1 MKQNFG
7 PDRLTSTLLISEP
20 LEAGAPAIYAQYLMS
35 GLSRARIHHP
45 MLTSAAPGW
54 GLISKEEMRYVQVAE
69 GLNWL
74 SWRPFVYRK
83 IADWSLEQE
92 PELIHGISE
101 HSAHVTASLAET
113 LKLPYLLTVHQY
125 LEGNSLR
132 ITPRCRAVIAV
143 SEPLREHL
151 VNDVRIPRDRVRV
164 VAPGVSD
171 VPPTSVGLYS
181 GAIVS
186 PDEPNASMDTGL
198 PIADI
203 PKDARL
209 VVSVGDFNKTSDY
222 ATFMEATRHIIDRQ
236 GDTCSIV
243 VCGEGPQES
252 SLRTFCRELHLDR
265 RVTFCHGH
273 TEIER
278 LMSEADVYVQTTRR
292 EGFAVRAL
300 QAMAQGVPVVAAA
313 NGAILELIEDGV
325 TGYIV
330 PPANHERL
338 AERILALLSDEAL
351 RDNIGAAA
359 RASAKQHYSVERML
373 NDTLAV
379 YRDVVNSPVKKS

>member
-1 MKQNFG
+1 M
-7 PDRLTSTLLISEP
+7 
-20 LEAGAPAIYAQYLMS
+20 A

-45 MLTSAAPGW
+45 MLTPAVPGW
-54 GLISKEEMRYVQVAE
+54 GLLSKEEMRYVQAAE

-83 IADWSLEQE
+83 ILDWSLEQE
-92 PELIHGISE
+92 PALLHGISE
-101 HSAHVTASLAET
+101 HAAHVTASLAES

-132 ITPRCRAVIAV
+132 ITQRCRAVIAV

-151 VNDVRIPRDRVRV
+151 VNDVRIPRERVRV

-171 VPPTSVGLYS
+171 VPTSSFPGILS

-186 PDEPNASMDTGL
+186 ADEPNASMDTGV

-243 VCGEGPQES
+243 VCGEGPQEA
-252 SLRTFCRELHLDR
+252 SLRKFCRELHLDR

-313 NGAILELIEDGV
+313 NGAVLELIEDGL

-338 AERILALLSDEAL
+338 GERILALLSDDAL
-351 RDNIGAAA
+351 RDKIGSAAC
-359 RASAKQHYSVERML
+359 ASAKQHYSVETMM
-373 NDTLAV
+373 DATLDIYHEVAS
-379 YRDVVNSPVKKS
+379 SPVKKN